1 MKKKTLK
8 MELLIK
14 EIDQLKAH
22 NIKVSNELSELREQ
36 KKNNLMSVKSLGEK
50 RRKMQ
55 ITHMMEIKVQEHQT
69 EISTPIYQHNF

>member
-1 MKKKTLK
+1 

-22 NIKVSNELSELREQ
+22 NIKISNELSELREQ
-36 KKNNLMSVKSLGEK
+36 KKNSLMSVKSLGEK

-69 EISTPIYQHNF
+69 EISTPIYQQNF

>member
-1 MKKKTLK
+1 

-55 ITHMMEIKVQEHQT
+55 ITHMMEIKVQ
-69 EISTPIYQHNF
+69 

>member
-1 MKKKTLK
+1 

-36 KKNNLMSVKSLGEK
+36 KKNSLMSVKSLGEK

-55 ITHMMEIKVQEHQT
+55 ITHMMEIKVQELQT
-69 EISTPIYQHNF
+69 EISTPIYRQNFQNK